1 MLLSSTVVARCLLD
15 FSRGPPVEGWA
26 RITVSCQESG
36 KPLLFIPMSRVCFS
50 FLSLLLALLAG
61 CVAAPITGR
70 SQLMLVSESQE
81 TALGEE
87 AYRHILRDSVLSNNS
102 EALRIV
108 RKVGERIAWA
118 ANKSDYKWEFKV
130 INDPEMINAFAVP
143 GGKVAVYTGI
153 FPVARDEAGLAVVL
167 GHEVAHALA
176 RHAGERMSQSMLV
189 QLGGVGLSAALGSN
203 PQLANQVLQAYG
215 LGAGLGIILPFSR
228 SQESEADRIGLVLMA
243 KAGYDPRASLE
254 VWERMEKKES
264 GRERGAPPEYLST
277 HPGYETRTQQLRSWI
292 PEAMKYYQPEEQRVE
307 FLPSS
312 DILDSPVA
320 KAERELL
327 KRIRA
332 INQQA
337 EDPRGERAV
346 VEAIGYSLRMQPS
359 IAYQERQQLKMGY
372 GQYAALR
379 ALSSMGRS
387 PLRRVVTDYER
398 GVSWSE
404 VAQANGTRLTE
415 LLSWMGE
422 LRRTAAVFYGQLR
435 STPQSPGYRTR

>member
-1 MLLSSTVVARCLLD
+1 MSNISQKTEKIASALYLLTSFFSDQEPLKWEIRVMSLD
-15 FSRGPPVEGWA
+15 LASE
-26 RITVSCQESG
+26 
-36 KPLLFIPMSRVCFS
+36 RVKDKFNIIREI
-50 FLSLLLALLAG
+50 LSLLSIARMAG
-61 CVAAPITGR
+61 
-70 SQLMLVSESQE
+70 LVSESNYEIIAQE
-81 TALGEE
+81 
-87 AYRHILRDSVLSNNS
+87 LS
-102 EALRIV
+102 
-108 RKVGERIAWA
+108 KFG
-118 ANKSDYKWEFKV
+118 
-130 INDPEMINAFAVP
+130 
-143 GGKVAVYTGI
+143 
-153 FPVARDEAGLAVVL
+153 
-167 GHEVAHALA
+167 
-176 RHAGERMSQSMLV
+176 QSMESPLKLMFLEDRV
-189 QLGGVGLSAALGSN
+189 PEEKALPRPEQL
-203 PQLANQVLQAYG
+203 
-215 LGAGLGIILPFSR
+215 
-228 SQESEADRIGLVLMA
+228 DRIKDKFV
-243 KAGYDPRASLE
+243 
-254 VWERMEKKES
+254 ERMEKKES